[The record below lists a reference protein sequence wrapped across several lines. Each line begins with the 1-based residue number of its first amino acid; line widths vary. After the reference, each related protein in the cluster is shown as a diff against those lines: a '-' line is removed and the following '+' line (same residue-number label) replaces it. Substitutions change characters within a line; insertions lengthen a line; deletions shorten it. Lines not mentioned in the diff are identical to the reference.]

1 MFNFAARYKKIAL
14 NTLSQLVTAPP
25 PMKTDNLHQVISIRH
40 LTDSAYVL
48 RMTRRGLKFKAG
60 QHILLGKAGSIHNR
74 EYSVYSGENDDY
86 FEVLI
91 KEVDEGLV
99 SRQLKKLKPGEQV
112 QIEGPLGFFTIP
124 ADLVDNAHFLFIG
137 TGTGIAPFH
146 AFVRSY
152 PHIHYTLLH
161 GVRLGYEAY
170 DKADYDPQK
179 HILCTSGDTSGN
191 FHGRVTQWLREHPI
205 APDTQCYL
213 CGNFNMI
220 HEAFEIL
227 EQKGV
232 SPGNVHAEVYF

>member
-1 MFNFAARYKKIAL
+1 
-14 NTLSQLVTAPP
+14 
-25 PMKTDNLHQVISIRH
+25 MKTDNLHQVISVRH
-40 LTDSAYVL
+40 LTQSAYVV
-48 RMTRRGLKFKAG
+48 RMSRRGLRFRAG

-99 SRQLKKLKPGEQV
+99 SKQLKKLKPGDMV

-124 ADLVDNAHFLFIG
+124 EDIIESASFLFVG

-146 AFVRSY
+146 SFVRSY
-152 PHIHYTLLH
+152 PGLNYTLLH
-161 GVRLGYEAY
+161 GVRFGHEAY
-170 DKADYDPQK
+170 DRHEYDPNR
-179 HILCTSGDTSGN
+179 HILCTSGDNSGN
-191 FHGRVTQWLREHPI
+191 FHGRVTKWLNEHEIHPE
-205 APDTQCYL
+205 THCYL

-227 EQKGV
+227 EKKGV
-232 SPGNVHAEVYF
+232 PPANVHAEVYF